1 VFFIEKPLHSNTFI
15 LTAQDVMSDLSLIQ
29 YGLIALIFIWSG
41 FVRSGLGFGGA
52 VLSLPFLLLVKDAP
66 LVFLPI
72 IAVHLLVFSSLT
84 IWMNNRR
91 SQSQKGGNNSQTLTG
106 FGPDA
111 AATAPESKVESTVDW
126 PYLWRMLRIMIVPKL
141 IGVFGLFTLPANVLS
156 SIIFVIVAIYSV
168 SYILN
173 RPFRSNSKA
182 VDVGL
187 LMAGGYISGTSLIG
201 APLIIAVAAQHLPRE
216 KLRDTLFGLWFIL
229 VLIKLAAFIWVGL
242 DLQLIHHLWLLPC
255 AAIGHVIGLRFH
267 DRILKAETPVF
278 FRLLGVVLFIVSSVG
293 IVSVLL

>member
-1 VFFIEKPLHSNTFI
+1 
-15 LTAQDVMSDLSLIQ
+15 MSDLSLIQ

-111 AATAPESKVESTVDW
+111 AATAPESKVENKVESTVDW

-168 SYILN
+168 SYVLN

>member
-1 VFFIEKPLHSNTFI
+1 VFFIEKPLHLNEFVP
-15 LTAQDVMSDLSLIQ
+15 TAQDVMSDLSLIQ

-52 VLSLPFLLLVKDAP
+52 VLSLPFLLLVQDEP
-66 LVFLPI
+66 LVFLPL

-91 SQSQKGGNNSQTLTG
+91 SQSQKGGKNSQTLTG

-111 AATAPESKVESTVDW
+111 AATASEGTVDW

-156 SIIFVIVAIYSV
+156 AIIFVIVAVYSV

-173 RPFRSNSKA
+173 RPFRSKSKA

-229 VLIKLAAFIWVGL
+229 VFIKLAAFIWVGL

-278 FRLLGVVLFIVSSVG
+278 FRLLGIVLLIVSSVG
-293 IVSVLL
+293 MVSVLL